1 MKTLF
6 LNLIICFS
14 ITVFAQNQ
22 IKGNGDLTRVTR
34 TIDTDFSGLKGFGS
48 IEIIVENG
56 NQDGKI
62 YIEAES
68 NILEFI
74 ETEVNDDMLF
84 IHLKNGYS
92 YNLKKPIKV
101 RFNSNQL
108 SEYIH
113 LAPAIFPLIRFR
125 MSRNFTHPQ
134 KVQLI

>member
-34 TIDTDFSGLKGFGS
+34 TIETDFSGLKGFCS

-68 NILEFI
+68 NILEVI

-84 IHLKNGYS
+84 IYLKNGYM
-92 YNLKKPIKV
+92 YNIIKPIKV
-101 RFNSNQL
+101 RFNYNQL
-108 SEYIH
+108 CKIYS
-113 LAPAIFPLIRFR
+113 LDLC
-125 MSRNFTHPQ
+125 S
-134 KVQLI
+134 